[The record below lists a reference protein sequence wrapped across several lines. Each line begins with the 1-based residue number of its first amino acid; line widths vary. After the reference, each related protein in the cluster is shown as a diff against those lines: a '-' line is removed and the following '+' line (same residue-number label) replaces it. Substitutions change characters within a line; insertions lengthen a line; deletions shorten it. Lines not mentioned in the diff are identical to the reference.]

1 MLLVVFHAGEERFGL
16 EAGQIVEIVPLVR
29 LDPVQHAPAWVAG
42 LFNYRG
48 RVTPVIDVSRM
59 LKGEPARDLL
69 STRILL
75 VDYADSGGSRHVLG
89 LLAER
94 VLETIACSPDDFQT
108 AGIQTP
114 EAPYLGD
121 MLLDGGRMLR
131 RITLDGL
138 LPPEVQDLLF
148 TSCGKDA

>member
-16 EAGQIVEIVPLVR
+16 EAGQIIEIVPLVR
-29 LDPVQHAPAWVAG
+29 LGPVQHAPAWVAG

-48 RVTPVIDVSRM
+48 SVAPVIDVSMM
-59 LKGEPARDLL
+59 LKGEPARNLL

-75 VDYADSGGSRHVLG
+75 VNYPGRRGESHVLG

-108 AGIQTP
+108 SGIATP
-114 EAPYLGD
+114 DAPYLGGV
-121 MLLDGGRMLR
+121 LVDGGRMLR
-131 RITLDGL
+131 RITLAEL
-138 LPPEVQDLLF
+138 LPPEVQELLF
-148 TSCGKDA
+148 NSRGRAG

>member
-29 LDPVQHAPAWVAG
+29 LGPVEHAPAWVAG

-48 RVTPVIDVSRM
+48 TVTPVIDVSM
-59 LKGEPARDLL
+59 LLKGEPARNLL

-75 VDYADSGGSRHVLG
+75 VAYPDPGGAEHLLG

-94 VLETIACSPDDFQT
+94 VLETITCTPDDFQRT
-108 AGIQTP
+108 GIHTP

-121 MLLDGGRMLR
+121 MLVEGGGMLR
-131 RITLDGL
+131 RITLAGL
-138 LPPEVQDLLF
+138 LPPEVQKLLF
-148 TSCGKDA
+148 APSREEP